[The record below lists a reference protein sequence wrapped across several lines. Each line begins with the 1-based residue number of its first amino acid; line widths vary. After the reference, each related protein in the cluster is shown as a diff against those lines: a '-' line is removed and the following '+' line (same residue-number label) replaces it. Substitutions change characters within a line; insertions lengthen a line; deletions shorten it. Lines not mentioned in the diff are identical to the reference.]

1 MFVMSSITNLPIV
14 LKGIL
19 TAEDAVMAADL
30 GVAGV
35 QVSNHGARQLDTAP
49 ASVSHELY
57 IS

>member
-19 TAEDAVMAADL
+19 TAEDAIMAADL

-49 ASVSHELY
+49 ALVSSEL
-57 IS
+57 